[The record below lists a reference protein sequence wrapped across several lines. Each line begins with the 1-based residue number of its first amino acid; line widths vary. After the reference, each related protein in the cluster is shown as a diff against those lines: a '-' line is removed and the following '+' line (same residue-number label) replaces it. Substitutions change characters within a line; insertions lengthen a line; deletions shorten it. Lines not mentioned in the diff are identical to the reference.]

1 MGWCVTAWW
10 TSPPATAPS
19 VERRKDKE
27 KQREECESLKEQ
39 NTRRINGVQKASWQ
53 EKTVLVLLSPRPC
66 PTARGL
72 LRVSKR
78 ILYIRVCTFS
88 SGWFGLASARSVSI
102 FLWQSSAIK
111 YSKRKKKELVQ
122 FESLYGV
129 RASGPIWNNEGW
141 LSRCVDLGYVQGWR
155 SSAESKCG
163 WMWPGCSSYVG
174 LNCIKMCGVRVQGS
188 KRGAES
194 LTSFLSCQRLIYVLH
209 RATPRLS

>member
-1 MGWCVTAWW
+1 MW
-10 TSPPATAPS
+10 PPDGHPHRPLHCLLK
-19 VERRKDKE
+19 EGRIKRNKE
-27 KQREECESLKEQ
+27 KSVRVWKSKTQDGSTVCRKPAGRRRLSWSSSVPGHVRLRGASYGWAKGFCIFVCVHFLRGGLDSQVRVLFLFFFDRAQPSSILKE
-39 NTRRINGVQKASWQ
+39 
-53 EKTVLVLLSPRPC
+53 
-66 PTARGL
+66 
-72 LRVSKR
+72 
-78 ILYIRVCTFS
+78 
-88 SGWFGLASARSVSI
+88 
-102 FLWQSSAIK
+102 
-111 YSKRKKKELVQ
+111 KKKELVQ

-188 KRGAES
+188 KRGAER

>member
-1 MGWCVTAWW
+1 MW
-10 TSPPATAPS
+10 PPDGHPH
-19 VERRKDKE
+19 RPLHCLLKE
-27 KQREECESLKEQ
+27 GRIREECESLKEQ

-188 KRGAES
+188 KRGAER